1 MARSTSG
8 TSVTTPNYNQDR
20 EYVLSL
26 IKPIALLFPPKQ
38 LAYYRT
44 PRKDWMY
51 DLTIQLNNK
60 TEIGIW
66 SNYLTQQGITIDPR
80 KYDTCVAIPLDG
92 DAYLT
97 NEDIWGGD
105 SMIPVPKDHL

>member
-1 MARSTSG
+1 MTA
-8 TSVTTPNYNQDR
+8 PNYYQDR

-26 IKPIALLFPPKQ
+26 VRPFALLVPPKHMH
-38 LAYYRT
+38 YYHT
-44 PRKDWMY
+44 PRKEWMY
-51 DLTIQLNNK
+51 DLTLHVNEK
-60 TEIGIW
+60 KEREIW
-66 SNYLTQQGITIDPR
+66 RNYLTQQGLIVDPEI
-80 KYDTCVAIPLDG
+80 YTTCIAVPLSS